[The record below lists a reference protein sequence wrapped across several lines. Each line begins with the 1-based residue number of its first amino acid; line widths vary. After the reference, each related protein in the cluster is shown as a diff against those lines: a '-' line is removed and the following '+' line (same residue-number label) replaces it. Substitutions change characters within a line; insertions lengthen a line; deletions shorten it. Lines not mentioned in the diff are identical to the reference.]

1 MEPAVDKL
9 EALVIITFLF
19 VAVLELSK
27 YLIEIWCVFYIDS
40 ITWYFRTVLCLYG
53 PFFPSISGLSLFL
66 APNTKIE
73 SCDTLMAVTA
83 VLRWKYEQ
91 KER

>member
-27 YLIEIWCVFYIDS
+27 YLIEI
-40 ITWYFRTVLCLYG
+40 
-53 PFFPSISGLSLFL
+53 
-66 APNTKIE
+66 
-73 SCDTLMAVTA
+73 
-83 VLRWKYEQ
+83 
-91 KER
+91 